1 MLDSFRVSY
10 YPVVLL
16 QIGLAAA
23 RKKKCRSEWRILV
36 SCVTVV
42 KRRVF

>member
-23 RKKKCRSEWRILV
+23 RKRSVALSGGFLFPV
-36 SCVTVV
+36 S
-42 KRRVF
+42 RL